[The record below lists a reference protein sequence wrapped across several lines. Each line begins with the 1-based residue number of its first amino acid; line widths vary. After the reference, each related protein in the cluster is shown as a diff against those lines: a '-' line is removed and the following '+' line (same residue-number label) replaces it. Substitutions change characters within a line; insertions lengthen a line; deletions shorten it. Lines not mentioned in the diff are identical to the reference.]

1 MLRED
6 QIRRYARHV
15 LLPDV
20 GGVGQARLLAS
31 ACAIDPRDPAERIA
45 FEYLVAAG
53 VGRID
58 LLGRDDELAA
68 RAAALNPDAR
78 VIVDPGS
85 GAPRLPP
92 VAGHDP
98 LNDPLVWAGAS
109 ATMLLH
115 RLATS

>member
-20 GGVGQARLLAS
+20 GGAGQERLLA
-31 ACAIDPRDPAERIA
+31 ACVAIDPREPAERIA

-53 VGRID
+53 VGTIALVAPD
-58 LLGRDDELAA
+58 AALEA
-68 RAAALNPDAR
+68 RALAQNPDAR
-78 VIVDPGS
+78 VIVDPATT
-85 GAPRLPP
+85 APRLPLR
-92 VAGHDP
+92 AISDD
-98 LNDPLVWAGAS
+98 DPLVAAGTA

-115 RLATS
+115 RLATP

>member
-15 LLPDV
+15 LLPDL
-20 GGVGQARLLAS
+20 GGTGQERLLAS

-53 VGRID
+53 VGTID
-58 LLGRDDELAA
+58 LLASDPELQA

-78 VIVDPGS
+78 VIVDAGS
-85 GAPRLPP
+85 GAARLPQVP
-92 VAGHDP
+92 EGDP
-98 LNDPLVWAGAS
+98 LIKAGAS

>member
-15 LLPDV
+15 LLPDL
-20 GGVGQARLLAS
+20 GGTGQERLLAS

-53 VGRID
+53 VGTIAMLAPD
-58 LLGRDDELAA
+58 PELAA
-68 RAAALNPDAR
+68 RAALLNPDAR
-78 VIVDPGS
+78 VIVDPS
-85 GAPRLPP
+85 SRATRLPHLP
-92 VAGHDP
+92 EEDP
-98 LNDPLVWAGAS
+98 LIKAGAS

>member
-1 MLRED
+1 VALRED

-20 GGVGQARLLAS
+20 GGAGQARLLAS

-53 VGRID
+53 VGTIALVAPD
-58 LLGRDDELAA
+58 PSLQA
-68 RAAALNPDAR
+68 RAAAQNPDAR
-78 VIVDPGS
+78 VIVDAES
-85 GAPRLPP
+85 TAPRLPP
-92 VAGHDP
+92 IDEDDP
-98 LNDPLVWAGAS
+98 LIAAGAA

>member
-15 LLPDV
+15 LLPDL
-20 GGVGQARLLAS
+20 GGTGQERLLTS
-31 ACAIDPRDPAERIA
+31 ACAIDPRDPSERIA

-53 VGRID
+53 VGTIAMLAPD
-58 LLGRDDELAA
+58 LELQA
-68 RAAALNPDAR
+68 RAAALNPDAH
-78 VIVDPGS
+78 VIVDPSS
-85 GAPRLPP
+85 GAPRLPSIP
-92 VAGHDP
+92 EDEP
-98 LNDPLVWAGAS
+98 LIRAGAS